1 MFYIIVNCQYILFKK
16 KEPFSH
22 IYLYINVFFTFY
34 FSTSSFYQLCTF
46 LLLFCCNGK
55 KGIQVWLIYSAS
67 HCDIDENGVRHLVFC
82 RVIMGNMELLRPGTR
97 QFRPSSSDYDSGV
110 DDIHNPRY
118 YIVWNMNTN
127 THICPEYVVS
137 FKVSSDT
144 EGEILFFY
152 FFCLLFF
159 YVFLT
164 KK

>member
-1 MFYIIVNCQYILFKK
+1 MNVLYYCQLSIYSLEK
-16 KEPFSH
+16 KEPFSP
-22 IYLYINVFFTFY
+22 YLYINVFFTFY

-46 LLLFCCNGK
+46 FYYSVVK

-97 QFRPSSSDYDSGV
+97 QFRPSSGDYDSGV

-137 FKVSSDT
+137 FKVSSAA
-144 EGEILFFY
+144 EGEILFLY
-152 FFCLLFF
+152 FF
-159 YVFLT
+159 YVFYFFT
-164 KK
+164 FS